1 VLNMRSRKKGDGKKS
16 WKPRVALHFQRDFI
30 PNTFED
36 VLKQIFPKHERRQNI
51 ALFLINKLKQSPIPS
66 EDWLLIETEYA
77 VWEAEN
83 VYYSTINPKIARELY
98 EYTKKLYKDLELSN
112 TKRNKL
118 ILEKASELGLNL
130 NGITKQFWIVTKT
143 LNNMRMI
150 YKKDN
155 VYYLSRKGFS
165 KLLRR
170 IAEIVEDYIFE
181 TFEESEDL
189 EL

>member
-1 VLNMRSRKKGDGKKS
+1 M
-16 WKPRVALHFQRDFI
+16 
-30 PNTFED
+30 
-36 VLKQIFPKHERRQNI
+36 
-51 ALFLINKLKQSPIPS
+51 INKLKQSPIPS

>member
-1 VLNMRSRKKGDGKKS
+1 MKSRKGDGKKS
-16 WKPRVALHFQRDFI
+16 WKPRAVLHFQKDFI

-36 VLKQIFPKHERRQNI
+36 ILKQIFPKHEQRQNI

-66 EDWLLIETEYA
+66 ENWLLIETEYA

-83 VYYSTINPKIARELY
+83 INYSTINPQIACKLY
-98 EYTKKLYKDLELSN
+98 EYAKELYKGLELSN

-118 ILEKASELGLNL
+118 ILEKANELGLNL
-130 NGITKQFWIVTKT
+130 NGITKQFWIVIKT
-143 LNNMRMI
+143 LNNMRMV
-150 YKKDN
+150 YKKDD

-170 IAEIVEDYIFE
+170 IAEIVEDYMFE
-181 TFEESEDL
+181 TFEEIEDF